1 MERGGN
7 KQNKNEVRV
16 KHVWR
21 NDNSA
26 KEEKETSM

>member
-1 MERGGN
+1 MEKEE
-7 KQNKNEVRV
+7 KQNTNEVRV

-26 KEEKETSM
+26 KEQKETSM